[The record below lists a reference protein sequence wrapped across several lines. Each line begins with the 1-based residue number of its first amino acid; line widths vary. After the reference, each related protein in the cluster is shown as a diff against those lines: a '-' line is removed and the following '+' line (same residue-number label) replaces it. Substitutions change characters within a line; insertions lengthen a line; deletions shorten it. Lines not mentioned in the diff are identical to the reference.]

1 MRDHIVRET
10 TDARVAALLA
20 AAAAPAERPVPGEA
34 EALDAFRLAMCSP
47 ADHPRRRMQ
56 SRTTAKLAAAA
67 ALSAM
72 SLVGG
77 GYAVAA
83 TGTLPGAAQQV
94 ARDTLGTVGVT
105 VPGPADQAAEATATR
120 GSSVEAK
127 AAAEAKQAEAA
138 AEATAEA
145 TATTEANAHGKAVSG
160 LATTTTLTGAEKGAA
175 ISDLASG
182 GKSRPGEDEVTA
194 AATPTPTTT
203 ATATEDED
211 EDEATTGDE
220 ASGGAST
227 AGSGNAEPR
236 KP

>member
-1 MRDHIVRET
+1 
-10 TDARVAALLA
+10 
-20 AAAAPAERPVPGEA
+20 
-34 EALDAFRLAMCSP
+34 
-47 ADHPRRRMQ
+47 MQ

-94 ARDTLGTVGVT
+94 ARDALGTVGVT
-105 VPGPADQAAEATATR
+105 VPGPADQAAEPTATR
-120 GSSVEAK
+120 GSSAEAK
-127 AAAEAKQAEAA
+127 AAAVAKQ

-211 EDEATTGDE
+211 EDDATTGDE

>member
-1 MRDHIVRET
+1 MRDHIARET
-10 TDARVAALLA
+10 TNARVVALLT

-67 ALSAM
+67 ALSAL

-94 ARDTLGTVGVT
+94 ARDALGTVGVT
-105 VPGPADQAAEATATR
+105 VPGPADQAAEPTATR
-120 GSSVEAK
+120 GSSAEAK
-127 AAAEAKQAEAA
+127 AAAEAKQAEA
-138 AEATAEA
+138 TAE
-145 TATTEANAHGKAVSG
+145 ATTEANAHGKAVSG

-175 ISDLASG
+175 ISELASG
-182 GKSRPGEDEVTA
+182 GKSRAGEDEASA

-203 ATATEDED
+203 ATAIEDED
-211 EDEATTGDE
+211 EDTDDATTGDE
-220 ASGGAST
+220 ASGG
-227 AGSGNAEPR
+227 
-236 KP
+236 

>member
-1 MRDHIVRET
+1 MRDHIARET

-94 ARDTLGTVGVT
+94 ARDALGTVGVT

-127 AAAEAKQAEAA
+127 AAAEAKQ

-194 AATPTPTTT
+194 AATPTPTPT

-211 EDEATTGDE
+211 EDDATTGDE

>member
-1 MRDHIVRET
+1 MRDHIARET

-94 ARDTLGTVGVT
+94 ARDALGTVGVT

-127 AAAEAKQAEAA
+127 AAAEAKQAES
-138 AEATAEA
+138 TAVA

-211 EDEATTGDE
+211 EDDATTGDE

>member
-1 MRDHIVRET
+1 MRDHIARET
-10 TDARVAALLA
+10 TNARVVALLT

-56 SRTTAKLAAAA
+56 SRTTAQLAAAA

-105 VPGPADQAAEATATR
+105 VPGPADQAAEPTATR
-120 GSSVEAK
+120 GSSAEAK
-127 AAAEAKQAEAA
+127 AAAEAKQAEA
-138 AEATAEA
+138 TVEA

-211 EDEATTGDE
+211 DATTGDE

>member
-1 MRDHIVRET
+1 MRDHIARET

-94 ARDTLGTVGVT
+94 ARDALGTVGVT

-127 AAAEAKQAEAA
+127 AAAEAKQAEA
-138 AEATAEA
+138 TAEA
-145 TATTEANAHGKAVSG
+145 TATTEANAHGQAVSG

-211 EDEATTGDE
+211 EDDATTGDE

>member
-1 MRDHIVRET
+1 MRDHIARET

-94 ARDTLGTVGVT
+94 ARDALGTVGVT

-120 GSSVEAK
+120 GSSVKAK
-127 AAAEAKQAEAA
+127 AAAEAKQ

-211 EDEATTGDE
+211 EDDATTGDE

>member
-1 MRDHIVRET
+1 MRDHIARET

-94 ARDTLGTVGVT
+94 ARDALGTVGVT

-127 AAAEAKQAEAA
+127 AAAEAKQ

-211 EDEATTGDE
+211 EDDATTGDE